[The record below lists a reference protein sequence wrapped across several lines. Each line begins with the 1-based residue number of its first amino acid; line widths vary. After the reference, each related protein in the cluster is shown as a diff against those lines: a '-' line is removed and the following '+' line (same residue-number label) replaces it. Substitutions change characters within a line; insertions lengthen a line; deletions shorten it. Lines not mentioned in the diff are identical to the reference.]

1 MDQLTDLPRNI
12 VPEEFF
18 ERVLTSL
25 VDLGD
30 IESVIP
36 EHALIRLEGAGGGTW
51 FLAVREGRPVI
62 RPGDT
67 ADPVL
72 QITLRVSDWR
82 EFVAGRVRDELQ
94 RHLSVNLLDPRTLLR
109 ILTSEEALA
118 LVRDL
123 SGDVQIVV
131 EDDAEHLSYVGTITL
146 GSGAP
151 CIESPTTR
159 VTVELEDA
167 GRIVRG
173 EASPQEA
180 FFTGRIRVDGDMNL
194 AMALVTVVSVLRSA
208 ATGDGP

>member
-1 MDQLTDLPRNI
+1 M
-12 VPEEFF
+12 
-18 ERVLTSL
+18 
-25 VDLGD
+25 
-30 IESVIP
+30 
-36 EHALIRLEGAGGGTW
+36 
-51 FLAVREGRPVI
+51 
-62 RPGDT
+62 
-67 ADPVL
+67 
-72 QITLRVSDWR
+72 
-82 EFVAGRVRDELQ
+82 RDELQ

-131 EDDAEHLSYVGTITL
+131 DDEVEHLSYVGTITL

-151 CIESPTTR
+151 CIESPATR
-159 VTVELEDA
+159 VTVELGDA